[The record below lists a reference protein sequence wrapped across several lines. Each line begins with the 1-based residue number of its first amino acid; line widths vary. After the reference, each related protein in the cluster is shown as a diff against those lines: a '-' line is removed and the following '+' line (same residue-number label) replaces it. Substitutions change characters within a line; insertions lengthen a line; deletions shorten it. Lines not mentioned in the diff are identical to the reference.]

1 MKIINT
7 MKSCDRCDELVNIG
21 VSHCQA
27 CWDALKKSE
36 KPTAPCED
44 CLSAQSFHG
53 DADAMCAVC
62 ELRDGWRRVYNA
74 PPNPDPLD
82 LFRVKLQ
89 LFRRDEYARRVVALD
104 HRLERAAALKPLWMN
119 PEDALIALRAVELQ
133 PAPLADALK
142 RHGDK
147 LAAALD
153 GLDEASEALELHT
166 YSRPAAVSPEE
177 WIARPADLQGEL
189 ERRQREAAASEKLDC
204 PECGGAGEWQGDAH
218 TKMHG
223 GYPCGV
229 CLGKGTIDAPAVETM
244 AVPIVRAE
252 ELDTSMRIGEA
263 LDALDGPLAGETMAS
278 YHKRAALELFAHQ
291 LGADEDDT
299 RAELREALEHAI
311 NAAVLQAQD
320 TMGAQLERAADALQ
334 EQTRIMLQGFQ
345 LRAVREVFQMLNAA
359 TGGALR
365 ALDARD
371 EDDESP
377 VD

>member
-1 MKIINT
+1 MDQIMCNGCAIETVKREGDY
-7 MKSCDRCDELVNIG
+7 CVYCAREAGEEALRQRDEDG
-21 VSHCQA
+21 A
-27 CWDALKKSE
+27 
-36 KPTAPCED
+36 APCED

-62 ELRDGWRRVYNA
+62 ELRDGWQKVYDS
-74 PPNPDPLD
+74 PPAPDPLD
-82 LFRVKLQ
+82 LLRFKLQ
-89 LFRRDEYARRVVALD
+89 LFRRDEYARRVEALD
-104 HRLERAAALKPLWMN
+104 QRLDRLAGALKPLWMN

-189 ERRQREAAASEKLDC
+189 ERRQREAADEAEFRLK
-204 PECGGAGEWQGDAH
+204 DAAARAH
-218 TKMHG
+218 WE
-223 GYPCGV
+223 
-229 CLGKGTIDAPAVETM
+229 ARRETM

-263 LDALDGPLAGETMAS
+263 LDALDAPLAGETMAS

-291 LGADEDDT
+291 LGADEEDT

-334 EQTRIMLQGFQ
+334 EQTRIMLQSFQ